1 MRRGLNPGLRVLG
14 VLPTKYKQRHVHD
27 NLVLDGVH
35 AGMAGLGVRV
45 FEPVLL
51 SAAFSKA
58 SLEGKPTVVLSPDE
72 MNRYLRTVTIAA
84 LTSTRRDYPS
94 RVDCTFQG
102 KEGQVA
108 LDHIRSVDKSRLVR
122 RLGVLPKATA
132 QEVCDRLQE
141 IFQY

>member
-1 MRRGLNPGLRVLG
+1 
-14 VLPTKYKQRHVHD
+14 
-27 NLVLDGVH
+27 
-35 AGMAGLGVRV
+35 
-45 FEPVLL
+45 
-51 SAAFSKA
+51 
-58 SLEGKPTVVLSPDE
+58 
-72 MNRYLRTVTIAA
+72 MNRYLRTVSIVA

-108 LDHIRSVDKSRLVR
+108 LNDIRSVDKTHLVCR
-122 RLGVLPKATA
+122 MGVLPKATA